1 MEWLR
6 KIIQKLF
13 RKNDVKLIETP
24 KKINT
29 TENIKKD
36 FLRDLRQ
43 QANSE
48 CDDGNGYKIAPI
60 LKLKDMI

>member
-48 CDDGNGYKIAPI
+48 CDDGNGYKITPI

>member
-13 RKNDVKLIETP
+13 RKNDVKLIEAP

-48 CDDGNGYKIAPI
+48 CDDGNGYKIIPI

>member
-13 RKNDVKLIETP
+13 RKNDVKLIEAP
-24 KKINT
+24 KKIND

-36 FLRDLRQ
+36 FLRDLQQ
-43 QANSE
+43 QANPE
-48 CDDGNGYKIAPI
+48 CDDGNGYKIIPN